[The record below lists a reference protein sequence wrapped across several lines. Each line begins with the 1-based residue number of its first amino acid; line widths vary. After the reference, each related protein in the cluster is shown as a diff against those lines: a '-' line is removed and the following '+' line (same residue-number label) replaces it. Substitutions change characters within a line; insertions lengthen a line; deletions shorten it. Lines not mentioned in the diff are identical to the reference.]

1 MLKKHDTIVLFS
13 PSTDTRRKRKGTR
26 KGVRT
31 ARMIKTTIASNV
43 NAPPARKRKAKTK
56 SERGSLMERKEM
68 SRFV

>member
-1 MLKKHDTIVLFS
+1 MPKKHDTIVLFS

-26 KGVRT
+26 KGVGT
-31 ARMIKTTIASNV
+31 ARVIKTIASNV
-43 NAPPARKRKAKTK
+43 NAPPARKRKSKTK